1 MSSLFRGVGLAMIA
15 CGLSLSGVAS
25 AASVKAMNN
34 QWSDAGAAA
43 LTSDGQLFGWGVVGG
58 ANPHTTP
65 TMINLPSPVLSLSQ
79 NGKYVVFKDGT
90 LFDTMNY
97 SPVAG
102 ASAVKAVIEP
112 TLRSQYMGMPGPA
125 WYIHDNG
132 NGSNGAKS
140 FINIANYG
148 VAGDPVQT
156 LIGPGFG
163 LSSVA
168 SVVTRDISQAY
179 APGVTSSSWAWA
191 TDSAGQ
197 LYDVQSVYDPG
208 GLPVYAA
215 AVTGACT
222 ATGAGLYST
231 AVVGPYAS
239 IQFPGNS
246 FPTPSTVQ
254 DPVTLAWSCSEPFNP
269 SLPIATLT
277 NLGALTGYSVQGVSN
292 VIVPIAGMSDV
303 VAVADHI
310 QSSSTFVARAD
321 GTVWAWGMGI
331 GAGGT
336 FDPYAW
342 GVPVTGVSAVTAVQV
357 PGAANVVSL
366 ASSQYNVY
374 ALTATGQVYA
384 WGNDGYGQL
393 GQGYNGWGMDR
404 PIPTLIPGLQQIASI
419 YPFGNSV
426 LALDINGDVWAWGD
440 NYWGQLGLGNNIGT
454 PQPVKVPGLT
464 GVTSLSVKTA
474 LANMVAGAG
483 FNGAFVIAGKSD
495 GSVWTWGDN
504 STGQL
509 GNGTRVSSS
518 VPLRVLGEFGMGFLN
533 IEPAVVDVLVG
544 GVSIRG
550 NSPWNGFDF
559 GTQTVNTTSAPQSMT
574 FSNIGMVSWTGFTFG
589 ALSSE
594 FAQTNNCGTTLL
606 PGASCTVNFTFTPTL
621 AGVRTASLMAGFNI
635 GNSNLGGAGG
645 PTLTGT
651 GVAPLAV
658 MSTALGFGTQKT
670 GLTTSRT
677 VSLSNTGNAALTVGT
692 PGVTGAGFSLGAT
705 TCGTTLA
712 AGTSCTLNVNFAP
725 VAAVAYTGNLTFVGS
740 NNPGGAPVMV
750 LSGSGAAAATTRG
763 DFDGNGMADILWR
776 DLTTGQNAIWLMN
789 SAAIASGAALY
800 TVPPEWEVAGI
811 SDFTGNVKSDIL
823 WRNSL
828 TGSNALWTMNGAAI
842 ASGNILSSASAEW
855 KIASVADFNGD
866 GLVNDILWFN
876 PVTRQGAIW
885 LTNAGVVSSAAF
897 LGSVATGWQ
906 IGGVGDFDG
915 DGKSDILWRNQLTG
929 ANIIWYINGVAL
941 QGYAAVSSVPSSYN
955 LAGVADFNGDAKA
968 DILWRDTAGN
978 NAVWLMN
985 GSAIASAAVIPSV
998 PAPLWSLSRTV
1009 DYNGDGK
1016 ADILW
1021 RDTAG
1026 NNAMWLM
1033 NGTTLSSGLT
1043 VPSVPANWTSVNK

>member
-1 MSSLFRGVGLAMIA
+1 MKGNRVPPVVLIPSVFLKLDMGGIMRSLFRRLGVSLIVGV
-15 CGLSLSGVAS
+15 LSLSGVAS
-25 AASVKAMNN
+25 AMGVAAVHNL
-34 QWSDAGAAA
+34 WGEAGAGAIA
-43 LTSDGQLFGWGVVGG
+43 SDGTLFGWGVVGG
-58 ANPHTTP
+58 MNQYTTP
-65 TMINLPSPVLSLSQ
+65 TQFNQNVAAVSQ
-79 NGKYVVFKDGT
+79 NGEFIVFKDGT
-90 LFDTMNY
+90 LFEMQNY

-112 TLRSQYMGMPGPA
+112 ANNQLMGMQGPA
-125 WYIHDNG
+125 WYIHDKG

-140 FINIANYG
+140 FMNIANG
-148 VAGDPVQT
+148 FGGVQT

-163 LSSVA
+163 LSGSVA
-168 SVVTRDISQAY
+168 SAVPRGTDGANG
-179 APGVTSSSWAWA
+179 ASWAWA
-191 TDSAGQ
+191 TDITGQ
-197 LYDVQSVYDPG
+197 LYDVQSIYTWGAPG
-208 GLPVYAA
+208 
-215 AVTGACT
+215 
-222 ATGAGLYST
+222 
-231 AVVGPYAS
+231 S
-239 IQFPGNS
+239 I
-246 FPTPSTVQ
+246 
-254 DPVTLAWSCSEPFNP
+254 
-269 SLPIATLT
+269 
-277 NLGALTGYSVQGVSN
+277 SN
-292 VIVPIAGMSDV
+292 VVVPITGMSNV
-303 VAVADHI
+303 VAVAEHY
-310 QSSSTFVARAD
+310 QTASTFVARTD
-321 GTVWAWGMGI
+321 GTVWAWGMNI
-331 GAGGT
+331 GPDGSFNNPYGWNLPVAG
-336 FDPYAW
+336 
-342 GVPVTGVSAVTAVQV
+342 VSGVSAVQV
-357 PGAANVVSL
+357 TGAANVVSL
-366 ASSQYNVY
+366 AVGRFSVY

-384 WGNDGYGQL
+384 WGNDSYGQL
-393 GQGYNGWGMDR
+393 GQGYNNWGMDQAL
-404 PIPTLIPGLQQIASI
+404 PVLVPGLNNIVLI
-419 YPFGNSV
+419 RPFGGSV
-426 LALDINGDVWAWGD
+426 LALDSNGDVWAWGD
-440 NYWGQLGLGNNIGT
+440 NYWGQLGLGNSINT
-454 PQPVKVPGLT
+454 PQPTKVPGLS
-464 GVTSLSVKTA
+464 GVTSLSAMSALNNMAMGIPMSGAYA
-474 LANMVAGAG
+474 LAS
-483 FNGAFVIAGKSD
+483 KSD
-495 GSVWTWGDN
+495 GSVWAWGDN

-509 GNGTRVSSS
+509 GNGSRTSSN
-518 VPLRVLGEFGMGFLN
+518 VPVRVLGQFGIGFMN
-533 IEPAVVDVLVG
+533 VEPAVLDVLVG
-544 GVSIRG
+544 GVSVMG

-559 GTQTVNTTSAPQSMT
+559 GTQAINTTSAPQSMT

-594 FAQTNNCGTTLL
+594 FAQNNNCGVTLL

-621 AGVRTASLMAGFNI
+621 AGVRKASLMGGFNI

-670 GLTTSRT
+670 AFTTSRT

-705 TCGTTLA
+705 TCGATLA

-725 VAAVAYTGNLTFVGS
+725 VAVVAYTGNLTFVGS
-740 NNPGGAPVMV
+740 NNPGGAPVMA

-811 SDFTGNVKSDIL
+811 SDFTGDVKSDIL

-828 TGSNALWTMNGAAI
+828 TGSNALWAMNGAAI

-929 ANIIWYINGVAL
+929 ANILWYINGVAL
-941 QGYAAVSSVPSSYN
+941 QGYAAVSSVPSSYSV
-955 LAGVADFNGDAKA
+955 AGVADFNGDAKA
-968 DILWRDTAGN
+968 DILWRDAAGN

-998 PAPLWSLSRTV
+998 PSPLWSLSRTV

-1021 RDTAG
+1021 RDTSG